1 MKQPK
6 KKRVVEKTPTVAS
19 LTTQLKEV
27 NALNELL
34 IASNE
39 SLRKSFNMLK
49 ENHEREKN
57 RLDKI
62 IDSHLNVTKCQK

>member
-1 MKQPK
+1 MNKPK
-6 KKRVVEKTPTVAS
+6 KKRVVEKAPTVAS
-19 LTTQLKEV
+19 LTAQLKEA
-27 NALNELL
+27 NSLIELL
-34 IASNE
+34 SASNE

-57 RLDKI
+57 RLDKL

>member
-1 MKQPK
+1 MNKPK

-19 LTTQLKEV
+19 LTAQLKEA
-27 NALNELL
+27 NNLIELL
-34 IASNE
+34 TLHNE
-39 SLRKSFNMLK
+39 NLKKSFNMLK